1 MPAWRAGLTVFF
13 GQSCRSLPGFC
24 SGSGSVS
31 LGLFGIQAKWV
42 MSLNEKREFSSEISQ
57 VLRLSPSQK

>member
-1 MPAWRAGLTVFF
+1 M
-13 GQSCRSLPGFC
+13 
-24 SGSGSVS
+24 S

-42 MSLNEKREFSSEISQ
+42 TSLSEKREFSSEILQ